1 MKAFR
6 DPTFSD
12 RLGSSSAAKKAAL
25 DRFRAKAEDPAV
37 AELRAARAAFEEAV
51 TRYQRAGGSPA
62 KAGTP

>member
-12 RLGSSSAAKKAAL
+12 RLGNSSAAKKAAL

-37 AELRAARAAFEEAV
+37 AELRAARAAAAAERE
-51 TRYQRAGGSPA
+51 QRAA
-62 KAGTP
+62 